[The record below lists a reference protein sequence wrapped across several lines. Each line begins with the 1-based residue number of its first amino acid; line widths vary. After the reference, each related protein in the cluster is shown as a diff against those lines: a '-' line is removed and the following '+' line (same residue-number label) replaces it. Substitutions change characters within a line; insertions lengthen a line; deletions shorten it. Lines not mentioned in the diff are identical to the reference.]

1 MYEDQQK
8 RIADLNQSMV
18 TGKETVEKPKAEHEE
33 RMMHIEGVHT
43 RHKAL
48 EEVTKNSTDGART

>member
-1 MYEDQQK
+1 MYEDQKK
-8 RIADLNQSMV
+8 RIADLNQIIV
-18 TGKETVEKPKAEHEE
+18 KCKETFEKPKAEHEE

-48 EEVTKNSTDGART
+48 QEVTKNSTDGART

>member
-1 MYEDQQK
+1 MYEDQKK

-18 TGKETVEKPKAEHEE
+18 KGKETVEKPKAEHEE

-48 EEVTKNSTDGART
+48 EEATKNCTDGAKT